1 MVSDH
6 YSVLG
11 LRRGASEAEIRSAFL
26 SEAKRWHPDK
36 AKEEKKTENTAHF
49 QRLHTAYEALGGH
62 RRAPRASGLSRSTS
76 ATDFR
81 SGAGSPAAEKRA
93 PADAFGGSASDRS
106 ASASCQAFVADRVR
120 AQAALRRSLVTGLER
135 WTLPELRAHLEAKGQ
150 QLSDAPEKLDLQVL
164 VLHTLNTMDLLSFL
178 RLRSVQSIGWTQRDE
193 LVGFAEEWLR
203 QLATC
208 TDKPRRKAE
217 RQAGS

>member
-36 AKEEKKTENTAHF
+36 AQEEKKSECTAHF
-49 QRLHTAYEALGGH
+49 QRLQTAYEALGGY
-62 RRAPRASGLSRSTS
+62 RRGPRTSGLSRSAS

-81 SGAGSPAAEKRA
+81 SGAGSPTAQKPR
-93 PADAFGGSASDRS
+93 PSDAFAGSASDRA
-106 ASASCQAFVADRVR
+106 ASASCQTFIADRAR
-120 AQAALRRSLVTGLER
+120 ADAALRRSLVAGLEK

-150 QLSDAPEKLDLQVL
+150 QLGDAPEKLELQVL

-178 RLRSVQSIGWTQRDE
+178 RIRSVQSLGWTKREE
-193 LVGFAEEWLR
+193 LVGFAEQWLR
-203 QLATC
+203 DLATC
-208 TDKPRRKAE
+208 TDKPKRKG
-217 RQAGS
+217 RCSPT